1 MHNFGW
7 STFNTLKYHIVILL
21 IRQVKFHNLEH
32 LVFHPIFKCL
42 LAKLALEGFP
52 EKGLDFLSFI
62 HESLAVDPFSEARD
76 VDHAHGPGT
85 LAGADETVWLAVIR
99 WSAFFFGAQADTA
112 DYLLSL
118 VLAADQ
124 RRATGP

>member
-21 IRQVKFHNLEH
+21 IGQVKFHNLEH
-32 LVFHPIFKCL
+32 LVFHPIFKSL

-62 HESLAVDPFSEARD
+62 HEPLAVDPFSEARD
-76 VDHAHGPGT
+76 VDHAHGAGT
-85 LAGADETVWLAVIR
+85 LAGADQTVWLAVIC
-99 WSAFFFGAQADTA
+99 WSTFFFGAQADTA

-124 RRATGP
+124 RRAT